1 MRVAEL
7 LTVAASLTP
16 KVPLPPTKAEPD
28 FGIGGFAI
36 TNSMLSSLAVIV
48 LVLLLVF
55 VATRR
60 LERRPGL
67 FQTGVEY
74 VIGFLHNFSKDSAGE
89 TGERLFPLFGGLLIY
104 ILVANWFA
112 LLPGVGQIYVSNGK
126 DTWPLFRAMNADL
139 NSTLALAL
147 LTFTLIHVSGIRARG
162 IAHIT
167 TYINIPSLTRFLR
180 QRPKSPLD
188 LLYTFLQGLLD
199 AFVGIFELIGEL
211 AKIVSLSVRL
221 FANIYGGEALIAV
234 IITLFAPAAFFFVGL
249 EIGLVAIVQ
258 ALIFGLLTVVYIS
271 LVVTHEDEPD
281 HHGNEVVE
289 PIPEQA
295 AA

>member
-1 MRVAEL
+1 MAEGL
-7 LTVAASLTP
+7 ISAASLLP
-16 KVPLPPTKAEPD
+16 KVPLPPTKPEPD
-28 FGIGGFAI
+28 FSINGFVI

-48 LVLLLVF
+48 LVVLLVV

-60 LERRPGL
+60 LERRPGR

-74 VIGFLHNFSKDSAGE
+74 VIGLLHNFSKDSAGE
-89 TGERLFPLFGGLLIY
+89 TGERLFPIFAGLLIY

-112 LLPGVGQIYVSNGK
+112 LIPGVGQMYVSNGK

-147 LTFTLIHVSGIRARG
+147 LAFTLIHASGIRARG
-162 IAHIT
+162 IAHLT
-167 TYINIPSLTRFLR
+167 TYVNIPALTRFLR

-188 LLYTFLQGLLD
+188 LLYTFLQGILD
-199 AFVGIFELIGEL
+199 TFVGIFELIGEF

-234 IITLFAPAAFFFVGL
+234 IITLFAPVAFFFVGL
-249 EIGLVAIVQ
+249 ELALVAIVQ

-271 LVVTHEDEPD
+271 LVVTHEDEPEGHSNHD
-281 HHGNEVVE
+281 SE
-289 PIPEQA
+289 PVPEQA